1 MNTGFNLINVP
12 DSPSLLE
19 EKTSKKFGV
28 IDCLQRYFLPSIT
41 IRATEDQVIHGD
53 FLKLYD
59 TEDESKYAYYVINS
73 YQMTSGDTVVLDVAM
88 EPLLTCG
95 GIDNITILDGMAS
108 RHHLAKGEKI
118 PTEKDPLLI
127 PRRIYIAAV
136 AACDVAIPENTLLED
151 QQYKLIVR
159 STLDPLALT
168 YIANQPSENI
178 IKPAVDIN
186 ATVDPQTMTVESYTG
201 TFVSSPV
208 LNIQSDPD
216 ECTRVGFG
224 HENAE
229 EEIVP
234 TKDMSDGT
242 FYISVGDGAVDLS
255 FETLSKALVKLSE
268 YGREDVIL
276 DAYYLPIV
284 LLENSGSTRS
294 TAGGFATLLGKLREA
309 ANYTDVEEHGYK
321 ILPDLGSFGPADI
334 HNWRAYFGDHFAYTF
349 FSPDNNQTIK
359 INTEEFFKDGMNYA
373 EGEPV
378 FPEVLESCDFRPGGN
393 ISYSIM
399 TEQPFGF
406 GLSPQKASPYNIST
420 DSWDTASLNFS
431 AVSSGAIK
439 AKNYAMASQNK
450 DEAVEIDI
458 QNQIE
463 NKRRGAR
470 AVNPFN
476 QISAGINQIYNEEAY
491 NLKGDRT
498 GNMIYNRI
506 SAAGGNEYAKARY
519 DRMLQRETE
528 DMEFAN
534 SMVPKTQVVSKAGG
548 SSIMNG
554 QGLIVFRNY
563 IDSLDLLR
571 FDQILNKY
579 GCKHTTTLTKDMLT
593 NRPLFNYI
601 ETNGVSIKCS
611 TVPKSVRDE
620 LANAFNTGLRIWHVK
635 NIDVNAWNDPV
646 EEES

>member
-1 MNTGFNLINVP
+1 MNTGFNLVNVP
-12 DSPSLLE
+12 DSPELLAQ
-19 EKTSKKFGV
+19 KSSRKFGV

-41 IRATEDQVIHGD
+41 IRATEDEVIHGD

-59 TEDESKYAYYVINS
+59 TEDDSKFAYYVINS
-73 YQMTSGDTVVLDVAM
+73 YEMTSGDTVKLDVAM

-95 GIDNITILDGMAS
+95 GIDNITILDGMTS

-136 AACDVAIPENTLLED
+136 AACDVAIPENNLLDD

-159 STLDPLALT
+159 STLDPVALK

-178 IKPAVDIN
+178 LKPAVNVN
-186 ATVDPQTMTVESYTG
+186 ANLDPTTMTIQSYSG

-208 LNIQSDPD
+208 LSIQSDPD

-224 HENAE
+224 HENYE
-229 EEIVP
+229 HEMIP

-242 FYISVGDGAVDLS
+242 FYISVGDGALDLS
-255 FETLSKALVKLSE
+255 FETLSNALVKLSE

-276 DAYYLPIV
+276 DAYYLPVV

-309 ANYTDVEEHGYK
+309 ANYTDVEENGYK
-321 ILPDLGSFGPADI
+321 ILPQCGSFGPADV

-349 FSPDNNQTIK
+349 FSPDNNQSIK
-359 INTEEFFKDGMNYA
+359 INTEEFFKDGMNYV

-393 ISYSIM
+393 ISYNIM
-399 TEQPFGF
+399 TEQPFVF

-476 QISAGINQIYNEEAY
+476 QISASMNQIYNEDAY
-491 NLKGDRT
+491 NLNGDRT
-498 GNMIYNRI
+498 GNMIYNKI

-534 SMVPKTQVVSKAGG
+534 SMVPKTQVVSKASG

-563 IDSLDLLR
+563 IDSLDLIR

-635 NIDVNAWNDPV
+635 DVNVNAWNDPV